1 MEILFDKIKGL
12 LPSQRLLL
20 VVKSY
25 LVMSVPLFKVAH
37 KLLIYNVM
45 TIFVLLT
52 RYCACCKKV
61 VLHVYTLMFEM
72 LNVAIFVNRL
82 LLIY

>member
-52 RYCACCKKV
+52 R
-61 VLHVYTLMFEM
+61 
-72 LNVAIFVNRL
+72 
-82 LLIY
+82 

>member
-1 MEILFDKIKGL
+1 MQLLLIVNDVMNFASNETVGNVHMEILIDKIKGL

-37 KLLIYNVM
+37 KLLI
-45 TIFVLLT
+45 
-52 RYCACCKKV
+52 
-61 VLHVYTLMFEM
+61 
-72 LNVAIFVNRL
+72 
-82 LLIY
+82 